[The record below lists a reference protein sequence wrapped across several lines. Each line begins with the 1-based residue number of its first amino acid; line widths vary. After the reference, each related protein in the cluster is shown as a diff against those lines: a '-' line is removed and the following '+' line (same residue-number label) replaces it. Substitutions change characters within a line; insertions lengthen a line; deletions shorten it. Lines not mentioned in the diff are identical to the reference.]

1 MTRVATTEGSSMT
14 VRAALPAILLAFV
27 VSRIV
32 LVAIVLI
39 VEATGFRG
47 DPYAYAGGPLGAL
60 TGYDS
65 IYYLGIAA
73 EGYHLQPI
81 RDAYLD
87 WAFFPA
93 YPLLVKALDVV
104 LPGDVAVAGVLL
116 ANGLLLA
123 AMVLVARLMADHGD
137 GRGIKAAMWLLVFA
151 PGAVAFGMAYS
162 DSLLL
167 AASAGAILAVR
178 RGGTAGAWLAALL
191 LAVAAL
197 SRPPGILLV
206 IPLAIAIWQADGL
219 RSRRYLLLA
228 AGPLALLGFS
238 AYQGAVLGD
247 PLAFLHAQAAWVLP
261 TVVQGASGAAPA
273 PSLAVT
279 AVAVLLLVT
288 LLAYTAMLPGLW
300 RSKLPRAEVAWA
312 FATYVSVFLSGRL
325 QSDARYLAAG
335 WPFAWFLGTR
345 RSRWVAIAIGLSV
358 VGYVLYGCM
367 AIARVLPP

>member
-1 MTRVATTEGSSMT
+1 VTL
-14 VRAALPAILLAFV
+14 RAAMPAILAAFV
-27 VSRIV
+27 VSRLV

-39 VEATGFRG
+39 VEATGYRG
-47 DPYAYAGGPLGAL
+47 DPYSYVGGPLGAL

-73 EGYHLQPI
+73 EGYHPQPI

-93 YPLLVKALDVV
+93 YPVLVRLVDVV
-104 LPGDVAVAGVLL
+104 VPGDVAVAGVLL
-116 ANGLLLA
+116 ANALLLA

-137 GRGIKAAMWLLVFA
+137 GGGIRAAMWLLVFA

-178 RGGTAGAWLAALL
+178 RGHPWVAALL
-191 LAVAAL
+191 LAVGTL

-206 IPLAIAIWQADGL
+206 IPLAVAIWQADGL

-228 AGPLALLGFS
+228 AGPAALLAFS

-247 PLAFLHAQAAWVLP
+247 PLAFLRAQAAWVLP
-261 TVVQGASGAAPA
+261 TITQRGGTGAAGG
-273 PSLAVT
+273 PSIAVT

-300 RSKLPRAEVAWA
+300 RSRLPRAEVAWSL
-312 FATYVSVFLSGRL
+312 ATYLSVFLSGRL

-345 RSRWVAIAIGLSV
+345 RPRLVAIAFGLSIA
-358 VGYVLYGCM
+358 GYVSYGILNM
-367 AIARVLPP
+367 ARVLPP

>member
-1 MTRVATTEGSSMT
+1 MTGVATTEGSSMT
-14 VRAALPAILLAFV
+14 LRAALPTILAAFV
-27 VSRIV
+27 VSRLV

-47 DPYAYAGGPLGAL
+47 DPYSYATGPLGAL

-93 YPLLVKALDVV
+93 YPLLVKGLDVV
-104 LPGDVAVAGVLL
+104 LPGDVAVAGVVL
-116 ANGLLLA
+116 ANALLLA
-123 AMVLVARLMADHGD
+123 AMVLVARLMTDHGE
-137 GRGIKAAMWLLVFA
+137 GRGVPAAMWLLVFA

-178 RGGTAGAWLAALL
+178 RGGAAGTWIAALL
-191 LAVAAL
+191 LAVGTL

-206 IPLAIAIWQADGL
+206 VPLAIAIWQADGI
-219 RSRRYLLLA
+219 RSRRYLLLG

-261 TVVQGASGAAPA
+261 TITEAAPGGAAT

-312 FATYVSVFLSGRL
+312 FATYLSVFLSGRL

-345 RSRWVAIAIGLSV
+345 RPRVVAVVLGISV
-358 VGYVLYGCM
+358 VGYVAYGFLG
-367 AIARVLPP
+367 IARVLPP